1 MEPDLVDRGADH
13 DPYQALTR
21 PSQRCYALAPPVATL
36 LHSRD
41 ETITAT
47 DVGLPPGTPLPWT
60 LLPAQRPSPLVISF
74 PHVGLQ
80 WPREVEPYPSADFAR
95 NADFEVDHLY
105 DDAARL
111 GAVGVRAVY
120 SRLLVDLNRAAD
132 DISPAIVPDH
142 PAPRPR
148 RRPGLPSAA
157 DDALELDPHRPG
169 RGVVWT
175 HAIGDVRL
183 RTGPLPYRELA
194 DRIDRFHEPYC
205 RALELLLQRRR
216 ERFGYAI
223 LLDAHSMPGCVG
235 VDLVLGTLAGASCA
249 PQLERLALRALGDR
263 AGAPRLRV
271 RLNDP
276 YLGGELVR
284 RFGRPAEGLHAF
296 QLEVSRSLYMDE
308 RTLALWSPAR
318 SEIGPASGPARTTTA
333 PAALHEPRHDA
344 GPEPGPE
351 PGPKPGH
358 HTGHDPGFGR
368 PAPGQRPGGPR
379 PTPRAHPQGA
389 HARTHPRNQPPQDP
403 GPTPRQKADFA
414 ELRQRVSCLVRVL
427 SDAAAV
433 HAAIGARTP
442 SLFFSGTFSD
452 AARATHASSHSKLRA
467 RS

>member
-1 MEPDLVDRGADH
+1 MEPDLVGGGADH
-13 DPYQALTR
+13 GSRQALTR
-21 PSQRCYALAPPVATL
+21 PRPRCYALAPPVATF

-47 DVGLPPGTPLPWT
+47 DVGLPAGTPLPWS
-60 LLPAQRPSPLVISF
+60 LLPAERPSPVVISF

-80 WPREVEPYPSADFAR
+80 WPREVEPHPAADFAR
-95 NADFEVDHLY
+95 NADFEVDHIY
-105 DDAARL
+105 EGATRL

-132 DISPAIVPDH
+132 DISPAVVPDH

-148 RRPGLPSAA
+148 RRPGLPSTA
-157 DDALELDPHRPG
+157 DDALDLDPHRPG

-183 RTGPLPYRELA
+183 RSGPLPYRELA
-194 DRIDRFHEPYC
+194 ERIDRFHEPYC
-205 RALELLLQRRR
+205 RAIELLLQRRR

-235 VDLVLGTLAGASCA
+235 VDLVLGTLAGSSCA
-249 PQLERLALRALGDR
+249 PSLERLALRALGDR
-263 AGAPRLRV
+263 TGAPRLRV

-308 RTLALWSPAR
+308 RTLALWSPSGPILHRPLAPAPERGR
-318 SEIGPASGPARTTTA
+318 SGVAPTAAPSVPARTDIRLAAQAQPTA
-333 PAALHEPRHDA
+333 AARR
-344 GPEPGPE
+344 GPGPH
-351 PGPKPGH
+351 PKAQPS
-358 HTGHDPGFGR
+358 
-368 PAPGQRPGGPR
+368 
-379 PTPRAHPQGA
+379 AHPNAQ
-389 HARTHPRNQPPQDP
+389 
-403 GPTPRQKADFA
+403 QKADFA
-414 ELRQRVSCLVRVL
+414 ELRHRVSCLVRALCDV
-427 SDAAAV
+427 AAV

-442 SLFFSGTFSD
+442 SLFFSGTSFD